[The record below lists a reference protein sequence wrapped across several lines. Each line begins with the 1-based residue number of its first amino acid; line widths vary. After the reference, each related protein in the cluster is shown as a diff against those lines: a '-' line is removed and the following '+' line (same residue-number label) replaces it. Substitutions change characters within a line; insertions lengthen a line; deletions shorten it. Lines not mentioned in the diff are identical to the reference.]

1 MEPELF
7 GLAGM
12 VLIIIAWI
20 PGLVET
26 IITKKPGMG
35 KRFMVLYFAG
45 SVLLGYYALLL
56 NSLPFLMLNIIA
68 ALVPIVHF
76 YFFIRKN
83 GLKGI
88 LKPTIEN

>member
-1 MEPELF
+1 MEPEIF

-26 IITKKPGMG
+26 ITTKKPGMG
-35 KRFMVLYFAG
+35 RKFMLLYFLG

-56 NSLPFLMLNIIA
+56 NSLPFLILNIIA
-68 ALVPIVHF
+68 AFVPIVHF
-76 YFFIRKN
+76 YYSFKN
-83 GLKGI
+83 K
-88 LKPTIEN
+88 T

>member
-26 IITKKPGMG
+26 ITTKKPGMG
-35 KRFMVLYFAG
+35 RKFMLLDFLG

-56 NSLPFLMLNIIA
+56 NSLPFLILNIIA
-68 ALVPIVHF
+68 VLVPIVHF
-76 YFFIRKN
+76 YYSFKN
-83 GLKGI
+83 K
-88 LKPTIEN
+88 K